1 MCQIIL
7 GCDGSRFE
15 NTELLR
21 PKPLQLSILH
31 CMSRTLYVVSA
42 FYFQGTWRSIDVCC
56 NERGVRVWKEGLCRD
71 LPLRAL
77 SSLLPR
83 DACLAQCFRRL
94 SCVFSF
100 GAIKIRRPDT
110 NKNSKNKN
118 NAPIVRVPSPTHGR
132 CEWDY
137 QSMGAADMDYNRAWA
152 IQLRQPGGQ
161 LPYQ

>member
-71 LPLRAL
+71 LPFRAL

-83 DACLAQCFRRL
+83 DAVSRNASDVFPAYSEVGVKKNVRNVPGLLVRGLPCLGPCVGLFVVSVCYLQQACPDIAVLCVVLPCGGRLQCCLHFCL
-94 SCVFSF
+94 
-100 GAIKIRRPDT
+100 
-110 NKNSKNKN
+110 
-118 NAPIVRVPSPTHGR
+118 
-132 CEWDY
+132 
-137 QSMGAADMDYNRAWA
+137 
-152 IQLRQPGGQ
+152 
-161 LPYQ
+161 